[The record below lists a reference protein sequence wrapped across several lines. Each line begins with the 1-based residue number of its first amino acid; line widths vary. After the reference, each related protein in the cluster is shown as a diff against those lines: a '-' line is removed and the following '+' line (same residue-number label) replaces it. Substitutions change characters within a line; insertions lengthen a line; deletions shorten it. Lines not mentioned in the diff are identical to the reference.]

1 MLNDPNFFGGSVKI
15 IRNGGDP
22 MDPCTNDH
30 PPQAWFTNPNAYTLP
45 ITHPFRE
52 SSRGLGV
59 ADMAYAIRNNR
70 RPRADCDLGYH
81 AFEVIHGIRMSG
93 ESGQLYEMTSRC
105 ERPEPI
111 PCLGLTGTAEEFCLD
126 N

>member
-1 MLNDPNFFGGSVKI
+1 
-15 IRNGGDP
+15 
-22 MDPCTNDH
+22 
-30 PPQAWFTNPNAYTLP
+30 YTLP
-45 ITHPFRE
+45 MTHPFRE

-81 AFEVIHGIRMSG
+81 TFEVIHGIWKSG
-93 ESGQLYEMTSRC
+93 DTGQVYEMTSRC
-105 ERPEPI
+105 ERPAPI
-111 PCLGLTGTAEEFCLD
+111 PCTGLTGTAEEFALD